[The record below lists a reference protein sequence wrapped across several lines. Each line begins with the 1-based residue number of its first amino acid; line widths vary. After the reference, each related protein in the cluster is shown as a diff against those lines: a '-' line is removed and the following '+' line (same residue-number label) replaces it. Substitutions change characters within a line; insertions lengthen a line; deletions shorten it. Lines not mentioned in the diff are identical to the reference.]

1 MSKTSLHILA
11 VAMVVLVTLAPNGF
25 AQTITTF
32 DPTGST
38 GTVPRAI
45 NPAGQIT
52 GFYYGGGGVHGFL
65 RNTDGTITTFDITGA
80 TYTFATAINPTS
92 KITGWYEEANY

>member
-32 DPTGST
+32 DPTG
-38 GTVPRAI
+38 
-45 NPAGQIT
+45 
-52 GFYYGGGGVHGFL
+52 
-65 RNTDGTITTFDITGA
+65 
-80 TYTFATAINPTS
+80 
-92 KITGWYEEANY
+92 

>member
-32 DPTGST
+32 DPTGSIFT
-38 GTVPRAI
+38 SPTAI

-52 GFYYGGGGVHGFL
+52 GWYLTGAPFGLHGFL
-65 RNTDGTITTFDITGA
+65 R
-80 TYTFATAINPTS
+80 S
-92 KITGWYEEANY
+92 Q